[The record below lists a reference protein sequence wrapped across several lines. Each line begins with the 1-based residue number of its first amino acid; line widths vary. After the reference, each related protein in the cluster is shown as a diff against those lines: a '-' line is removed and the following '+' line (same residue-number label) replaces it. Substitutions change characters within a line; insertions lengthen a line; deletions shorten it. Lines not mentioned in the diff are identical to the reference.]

1 VLDIVFVHYVA
12 RSFCVKIK
20 LPHEMPKNRMPKCT
34 KMPKVPKIVA
44 SLAQRRRLRRVS
56 LRLFYKSLT
65 LAVWEAR
72 KQNNEMTT

>member
-1 VLDIVFVHYVA
+1 
-12 RSFCVKIK
+12 
-20 LPHEMPKNRMPKCT
+20 
-34 KMPKVPKIVA
+34 MPKVPKIMA

-72 KQNNEMTT
+72 NQNNEMTT